1 MNKITRLTIAALCGS
16 MMLSVSGCNSLD
28 QMPTNKFTDDSFW
41 SSADRAQSV
50 LNMAYS
56 QMYSHDKIWQDES
69 LSDNMYELK
78 GSPDS
83 HTIRAGLANASLG
96 LFESEWKWLYQGIK
110 TTNVFMDKIDL
121 VPDMDADAK
130 AGMIAQIRF
139 IRAYL
144 YFRAVN
150 FYGAVPFFRRVF
162 FGLKPGIYII
172 FHLYGIIAKKPAFNN
187 NLRRQFYTARKKFHG
202 NERLCAR
209 ARAARR
215 KTKIFTHI
223 CARGY

>member
-78 GSPDS
+78 DR
-83 HTIRAGLANASLG
+83 IFAALALYKDP
-96 LFESEWKWLYQGIK
+96 EKW
-110 TTNVFMDKIDL
+110 
-121 VPDMDADAK
+121 
-130 AGMIAQIRF
+130 
-139 IRAYL
+139 
-144 YFRAVN
+144 
-150 FYGAVPFFRRVF
+150 
-162 FGLKPGIYII
+162 
-172 FHLYGIIAKKPAFNN
+172 
-187 NLRRQFYTARKKFHG
+187 
-202 NERLCAR
+202 ERLVKRIMNIDFSWNVSAQNYIEMYKNLC
-209 ARAARR
+209 
-215 KTKIFTHI
+215 
-223 CARGY
+223 

>member
-121 VPDMDADAK
+121 VPDQRQDLPITQLRADIDGIQPLPLH
-130 AGMIAQIRF
+130 AGGDQGVVGQDQIVPGVSNG
-139 IRAYL
+139 AHGGLL
-144 YFRAVN
+144 YS
-150 FYGAVPFFRRVF
+150 VPACPQD
-162 FGLKPGIYII
+162 K
-172 FHLYGIIAKKPAFNN
+172 N
-187 NLRRQFYTARKKFHG
+187 
-202 NERLCAR
+202 R
-209 ARAARR
+209 ARQYE
-215 KTKIFTHI
+215 KFTALL
-223 CARGY
+223 C